1 MKNEMKRLGKIIALM
16 LLVVAAAVAAVAC
29 GVKYASHFSA
39 TLLVTSNDS
48 NSARMSFSSFNGT
61 KVFKVKVK
69 DEDSVIRYSG
79 ELETG
84 SITVYYDND
93 GTKEEWFTMQAGE
106 SVEGTL
112 DNLSKGK
119 CYIIVETDG
128 KCKDGKLSFEVEKP

>member
-1 MKNEMKRLGKIIALM
+1 MKRILKS
-16 LLVVAAAVAAVAC
+16 LVAMVLVAATVVMTTAC

-48 NSARMSFSSFNGT
+48 DSAKMHFGSFKGT

-84 SITVYYDND
+84 SITVYYDTD
-93 GTKEEWFTMQAGE
+93 GTKEEWFTLQAGE
-106 SVEGTL
+106 SVKGTL